1 MSLVYNSWL
10 NIINTYFIQL
20 CLEGEVS
27 QTSASDAL
35 KRGKRAAGD
44 LIPWTIS
51 GCFQDEQFPSLAGAR
66 IVRIATHPD
75 YQSVINYLY

>member
-1 MSLVYNSWL
+1 MKV
-10 NIINTYFIQL
+10 

-27 QTSASDAL
+27 QTSASEAL

-75 YQSVINYLY
+75 YQSVINYLIIYDT

>member
-1 MSLVYNSWL
+1 
-10 NIINTYFIQL
+10 
-20 CLEGEVS
+20 LEGKVS
-27 QTSASDAL
+27 HQSASEAL

-75 YQSVINYLY
+75 YQSVISNFFFLKLYASILIKY

>member
-1 MSLVYNSWL
+1 M
-10 NIINTYFIQL
+10 
-20 CLEGEVS
+20 EGEVS
-27 QTSASDAL
+27 QSSASEAL

-75 YQSVINYLY
+75 YQSVSNIFLISKIKINFFI

>member
-1 MSLVYNSWL
+1 M
-10 NIINTYFIQL
+10 

-27 QTSASDAL
+27 QTSATEAL

-51 GCFQDEQFPSLAGAR
+51 GCFQDEQFPSLSGAR

-75 YQSVINYLY
+75 YQSVSKIKINFDNTLLFVNSNDKSF

>member
-1 MSLVYNSWL
+1 M
-10 NIINTYFIQL
+10 
-20 CLEGEVS
+20 EGEVS
-27 QTSASDAL
+27 QSSASEAL

-75 YQSVINYLY
+75 YQSVSNIFLISKIKMNFFI

>member
-1 MSLVYNSWL
+1 
-10 NIINTYFIQL
+10 
-20 CLEGEVS
+20 LEGEVS
-27 QTSASDAL
+27 YQSSLEAL

-75 YQSVINYLY
+75 YQSVSSRLFSILCANITFLS

>member
-1 MSLVYNSWL
+1 MKV
-10 NIINTYFIQL
+10 

-27 QTSASDAL
+27 QTSASESL
-35 KRGKRAAGD
+35 KRGKKAAGD

-75 YQSVINYLY
+75 YKSVII